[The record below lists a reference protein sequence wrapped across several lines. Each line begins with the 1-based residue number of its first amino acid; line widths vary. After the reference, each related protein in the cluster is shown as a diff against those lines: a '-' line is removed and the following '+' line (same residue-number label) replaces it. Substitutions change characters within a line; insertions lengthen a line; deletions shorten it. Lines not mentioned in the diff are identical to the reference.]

1 MDWIKSKGY
10 AGAMTW
16 AIDMDDFRGLCGSVN
31 PLMEVLYRNMKN
43 YRVPEPTITTTP
55 RAEWARPPSTQP
67 SNVVLDVHLDPT
79 TRRTT
84 QATPKPTKKPK
95 PSTTKP
101 PKKPTTTQ
109 QPIEVP
115 VTQAETTIKVT
126 KPKPTKR
133 TTTSTTTTMTPE
145 PEESGEIEG
154 VDEPALDVESETAM
168 GKPDCTRFRS
178 NQEQLFADTDDC
190 RVFYA

>member
-1 MDWIKSKGY
+1 
-10 AGAMTW
+10 MTW

-67 SNVVLDVHLDPT
+67 SNVVLDVQLDPT

-133 TTTSTTTTMTPE
+133 TTTTMTPE

-154 VDEPALDVESETAM
+154 VDKPALDVESETAM